1 MAEVKA
7 LLDQIDQVKAENA
20 QLEGEIADKKYAKE
34 RKAALADIEP
44 MTVLVTGA
52 TGYIGS
58 HAVRDLLN
66 AGHKVVGVD
75 NFSSSMRSAL
85 PIVESLPGAADRFVF
100 KECSTGDSATI
111 CTLVKEHSIDAVIH
125 FAAFAN
131 LRESLSSP
139 AEVCKYYANNTAQV
153 VGLLQGIE
161 DAGGVKKFVFS
172 STCCTYGDVP
182 GDQMPITEATTTA
195 GASGAY
201 GKSKL
206 AVEMMLHDYHAACTK
221 INRPMGLA
229 VLRYFNVAG
238 CDRGG
243 VLGEAREKQIRI
255 IPIILEAAL
264 GKRDGVSIFGTDH
277 PTRDG
282 TAIRDYIHVDDLSDA
297 HVHVMQS
304 MNNADKVLFNLGIG
318 QGMSVR
324 GLITAA
330 KRVTGV
336 DFKVTEADGVPGE
349 ASEVYC
355 DPSKVL
361 RETGWKA
368 QITDIDE
375 IIRSAW
381 VFMQKHPNGYE

>member
-1 MAEVKA
+1 
-7 LLDQIDQVKAENA
+7 
-20 QLEGEIADKKYAKE
+20 
-34 RKAALADIEP
+34 
-44 MTVLVTGA
+44 
-52 TGYIGS
+52 
-58 HAVRDLLN
+58 
-66 AGHKVVGVD
+66 
-75 NFSSSMRSAL
+75 
-85 PIVESLPGAADRFVF
+85 
-100 KECSTGDSATI
+100 
-111 CTLVKEHSIDAVIH
+111 
-125 FAAFAN
+125 
-131 LRESLSSP
+131 
-139 AEVCKYYANNTAQV
+139 VCKYYANNTAQV

-161 DAGGVKKFVFS
+161 QAGGVKRFVFS

-182 GDQMPITEATTTA
+182 SADMPITEETSTA
-195 GASGAY
+195 AASGAY

-206 AVEMMLHDYHAACTK
+206 AVEMMLHDYHAACIK
-221 INRPMGLA
+221 IGRPMGLA

-243 VLGEAREKQIRI
+243 VLGEARVKQIRI
-255 IPIILEAAL
+255 IPILLEAAL

-304 MNNADKVLFNLGIG
+304 MDNASKVLYNLGIG

-324 GLITAA
+324 ELIAA
-330 KRVTGV
+330 TKRVTGV
-336 DFKVTEADGVPGE
+336 DFKVTEAPRVEGE
-349 ASEVYC
+349 AAEVFC

-368 QITDIDE
+368 KVTDIDE

-381 VFMQKHPNGYE
+381 NFMQKYPDGYP